1 MGSTITIHPLHL
13 LPPPPPVAK
22 VSNLLSLFQAP
33 GLGFTAWYSV
43 SSGCSHH
50 ACLLHACSVRSFPPY
65 LSLSLPPSPFC
76 GFCLSSSSSMP
87 TGFLPFPSL
96 TASALTDKLP
106 EGNDLFCHHNRQK
119 QVLSNSHFLDN
130 ILVFQVAQLVRAQR
144 PSIKTCLSR

>member
-87 TGFLPFPSL
+87 SLHAAASGPLAFYPFLPLLLLLSL
-96 TASALTDKLP
+96 TNFQREMTCFATITVRSKSLATLTFWITFWSFK
-106 EGNDLFCHHNRQK
+106 
-119 QVLSNSHFLDN
+119 
-130 ILVFQVAQLVRAQR
+130 
-144 PSIKTCLSR
+144 